1 MTRQQAID
9 FLKYNPVKFAKMLG
23 FTKLSSLHNKW
34 IVDMVRGKDDK
45 TLQSSRGTY
54 KTTCVSVALALIIV
68 LLPNKRTMFMRKTD
82 GDVQEV
88 LKQVQKILLD
98 PHTQYFVQAIY
109 GVNLRMLVASAT
121 EILTNLTTDTKGT
134 AQLVG
139 IGTGASLTGKH
150 FDRIFT
156 DDIVNVQDRI
166 SKAERDRTKII
177 YQELQNIKNRGG
189 RIFNTGTPWHKDDA
203 FSIMPEPE
211 RYDCYQEDVRKI
223 ISEEELEDI
232 RSKMVPSLFAA
243 NYELRFIAS
252 EDVIFVSPRVGGDP
266 AMVEQGIV
274 HIDAAYGGE
283 DYTAAT
289 YCRKKDG
296 VYYVLGKLWHQA
308 VDEVEDEI
316 IDLRKKYNCGKVFC
330 EDNADKGYLAKS
342 LRKKG
347 ERAVTYHEAENKY
360 MKIVT
365 NLKPEWKNVVFVNG
379 TDPEY
384 IDQVCDYNEDADHDD
399 APDSLASVVRQ
410 LLKKKD
416 SDLANEKYNSVF
428 GGIYG

>member
-9 FLKYNPVKFAKMLG
+9 FLLNRPAEYAKMLG
-23 FTKLSSLHNKW
+23 FNKLGSLHNKW
-34 IVDMVRGKDDK
+34 IIDMVRGKDDK

-54 KTTCVSVALALIIV
+54 KTTCVSVALALIII

-82 GDVQEV
+82 GDVKEV
-88 LKQVQKILLD
+88 LKQVQKILND

-109 GVNLRMLVASAT
+109 GVNLRMMVSSAT

-189 RIFNTGTPWHKDDA
+189 RIFNTGTPWAKDDA
-203 FSIMPEPE
+203 FSIMPKANQ
-211 RYDCYQEDVRKI
+211 YNCYHDEVRKI
-223 ISEEELEDI
+223 ISEDELAAIKE
-232 RSKMVPSLFAA
+232 SMTASLFAA
-243 NYELRFIAS
+243 NYELRFVA
-252 EDVIFVSPRVGGDP
+252 EDDVIFTDPVTGADP
-266 AMVEQGIV
+266 AMVEQGEM

-283 DYTAAT
+283 DYTAMTIMRNAGG
-289 YCRKKDG
+289 KH
-296 VYYVLGKLWHQA
+296 YVLGKMWQKA
-308 VDEVEDEI
+308 VDAVEPQI
-316 IDLRKKYNCGKVFC
+316 IDLYSRYLCGKVYC
-330 EDNADKGYLAKS
+330 EDNADKGYLAKDLKNKG
-342 LRKKG
+342 LRS
-347 ERAVTYHEAENKY
+347 VSYHESENKY

-365 NLKPEWKNVVFVNG
+365 HLKGEWKNVVFVDG
-379 TDPEY
+379 TDDEY
-384 IDQVCDYNEDADHDD
+384 IDQICDFNENADHDD
-399 APDSLASVVRQ
+399 APDSLASMIR
-410 LLKKKD
+410 KKKNKDTD
-416 SDLANEKYNSVF
+416 SGGYKSVF
-428 GGIYG
+428 GGVY